1 MDSQNTGSLLYRLR
15 KEQGITQRELAEML
29 YVSDK
34 TISKWERGIGFPD
47 IAMFKTLSELFSV
60 DAGKILLGDLYENQ
74 EDGGN
79 MKRVKFYV
87 CPSCGNTITATG
99 GKEISC
105 CGRTLSPLEVQ
116 TADSAH
122 ELTVEIVENDYYIT
136 FPHPMSKE
144 HYLNFMAY
152 VDLDRMLLIKLY
164 PEQSGEVRFSAM
176 RGGKLY
182 YHCNQHGLWV
192 RTLP

>member
-1 MDSQNTGSLLYRLR
+1 
-15 KEQGITQRELAEML
+15 
-29 YVSDK
+29 
-34 TISKWERGIGFPD
+34 
-47 IAMFKTLSELFSV
+47 
-60 DAGKILLGDLYENQ
+60 
-74 EDGGN
+74 

-164 PEQSGEVRFSAM
+164 PEQSGEVRFPAM

-182 YHCNQHGLWV
+182 YHGNQHGLWV